1 MTTMKRLINLACA
14 LTLSLLGVASVA
26 YAETTPVA
34 GAAVSSELS
43 GTVTVVNQE
52 RRMLTIETP
61 DGRFEVLHVPD
72 EVQRLDEIKIGNKLT
87 ITATDL
93 ILVDLHKG
101 AGAGTMGVETQSSVV
116 RKQGG
121 KPAGMIVD
129 SVTVT
134 GVVQSVD
141 QAKSSVT
148 IMAPGETMTFK
159 VKDPT
164 VLDAVAPGDSVS
176 ASYLRAISGE
186 VKVR

>member
-1 MTTMKRLINLACA
+1 MMTLKLPIHLVCA
-14 LTLSLLGVASVA
+14 LTFGLLGALSIA
-26 YAETTPVA
+26 DAETTPIG
-34 GAAVSSELS
+34 GAAVSSELT

-101 AGAGTMGVETQSSVV
+101 ADAGTMGVETQSSVV

-148 IMAPGETMTFK
+148 IMAPGETMTLK

-176 ASYLRAISGE
+176 ASYMRAISGE
-186 VKVR
+186 VKRR